1 MPDCCRWWR
10 ACRYLSGMHDCHL
23 LITWHCSTTCHLGS
37 HCSWALALLA
47 AFTHD
52 ECWMHARWLGHLGKL
67 RSLNASSLS
76 KELCHRYIANLGGTQ
91 ASTSWMVNL
100 SCLQFVQKVSRCARF
115 TFFCTCNLSSWFALV
130 TCHWGDLLS
139 APSLLP
145 EVVGVLITLGMM
157 CELCEVMFVHI
168 FKCLEGQ
175 TCRKWSFVFI
185 LLDVMCAPILYMYG
199 DQVVFDRCSC
209 LK

>member
-1 MPDCCRWWR
+1 M
-10 ACRYLSGMHDCHL
+10 
-23 LITWHCSTTCHLGS
+23 TCH
-37 HCSWALALLA
+37 
-47 AFTHD
+47 
-52 ECWMHARWLGHLGKL
+52 R
-67 RSLNASSLS
+67 
-76 KELCHRYIANLGGTQ
+76 
-91 ASTSWMVNL
+91 
-100 SCLQFVQKVSRCARF
+100 
-115 TFFCTCNLSSWFALV
+115 
-130 TCHWGDLLS
+130 GDLLS

-157 CELCEVMFVHI
+157 CELCEVRFVHI